1 MIKKFKYV
9 LIFIFIFSCKTG
21 VEKIKVNS
29 LKIDYNILFNG
40 ENFFNEGLKVL
51 KNNYNENYWE
61 IIPLI
66 DGLKYSQQS
75 SLLPTKN
82 FQKSEEKAIKA
93 IQKSKKNQTKIQDRA
108 YLLLGK
114 SRFYDQK
121 YISALQAFNQV
132 DQRIQEAILWK
143 TMIYLNLDQSEIAV
157 KKIKEEVQKAEL
169 DSLGID
175 LLKAITQSEISNN
188 NYNEALVGLKKLYK
202 KTNDKDLKSRSS
214 FISAQIYSKL
224 NMIDSAKT
232 FFSKTLK
239 SGISKSSEIYLRSK
253 LRLMY
258 ISDSFKLDDYNKL
271 IKSERYPEKQPLI
284 LYYMALTGLKNN
296 ADQAVF
302 IFNKSLKLNND
313 DRSLKLRTYRNLLDI
328 NYDRGNYFISSRYVD
343 SLLNYEDQSSKD
355 FFDLKNLKKRLAYIS
370 ELEEK
375 NIQIDSAIILSN
387 LSDKEIQILLKKT
400 NPEPIKVS
408 KEIVKQSKNGIFY
421 YSNQA
426 AINSGAEDFRKKW
439 GKIKLE
445 DNWKMKLTYVTE
457 QKENLNKN
465 KALDNIIQDSN
476 FKLGK
481 IEIDSLKRTYNQ
493 NLLLLAV
500 YYNEFFKDLNKSLEK
515 IEKID
520 YEFLN
525 HQEIPKSKY
534 YKYLA
539 YIEKDKFK
547 SKKIKNDILYNHS
560 NSIYAKRISQKK
572 STEIRQ
578 LNNSIDSLRSLLEEN
593 NFTIASK
600 TVDSI
605 LRFSTKREDLY
616 KLKMIQSKIIVK
628 REGVDPYISFLIN
641 LKLEFPEKKENLQ
654 KIINTIK
661 DIKHNKSLD
670 LKNELFVLGFFKNK
684 IYDHSYDGFQK
695 EYYNDEIDLIVK
707 YGFISLE
714 EAKLEA
720 EKLFKRDKRLL
731 NNKYFVLS
739 TSQFINALVFKTLD
753 KNNL

>member
-1 MIKKFKYV
+1 
-9 LIFIFIFSCKTG
+9 
-21 VEKIKVNS
+21 
-29 LKIDYNILFNG
+29 
-40 ENFFNEGLKVL
+40 
-51 KNNYNENYWE
+51 
-61 IIPLI
+61 
-66 DGLKYSQQS
+66 
-75 SLLPTKN
+75 
-82 FQKSEEKAIKA
+82 
-93 IQKSKKNQTKIQDRA
+93 
-108 YLLLGK
+108 
-114 SRFYDQK
+114 
-121 YISALQAFNQV
+121 
-132 DQRIQEAILWK
+132 
-143 TMIYLNLDQSEIAV
+143 
-157 KKIKEEVQKAEL
+157 
-169 DSLGID
+169 
-175 LLKAITQSEISNN
+175 
-188 NYNEALVGLKKLYK
+188 
-202 KTNDKDLKSRSS
+202 
-214 FISAQIYSKL
+214 
-224 NMIDSAKT
+224 
-232 FFSKTLK
+232 
-239 SGISKSSEIYLRSK
+239 
-253 LRLMY
+253 
-258 ISDSFKLDDYNKL
+258 
-271 IKSERYPEKQPLI
+271 
-284 LYYMALTGLKNN
+284 
-296 ADQAVF
+296 
-302 IFNKSLKLNND
+302 
-313 DRSLKLRTYRNLLDI
+313 
-328 NYDRGNYFISSRYVD
+328 
-343 SLLNYEDQSSKD
+343 
-355 FFDLKNLKKRLAYIS
+355 
-370 ELEEK
+370 
-375 NIQIDSAIILSN
+375 
-387 LSDKEIQILLKKT
+387 
-400 NPEPIKVS
+400 
-408 KEIVKQSKNGIFY
+408 
-421 YSNQA
+421 
-426 AINSGAEDFRKKW
+426 
-439 GKIKLE
+439 
-445 DNWKMKLTYVTE
+445 
-457 QKENLNKN
+457 
-465 KALDNIIQDSN
+465 
-476 FKLGK
+476 
-481 IEIDSLKRTYNQ
+481 
-493 NLLLLAV
+493 LLAV

-572 STEIRQ
+572 SIEIRQ

-684 IYDHSYDGFQK
+684 IYDQSYDGFQK

>member
-169 DSLGID
+169 DSVGID

-258 ISDSFKLDDYNKL
+258 ISDSFKPDDYNKL

>member
-169 DSLGID
+169 DSVGID

-520 YEFLN
+520 YKFLN

-547 SKKIKNDILYNHS
+547 SKKIKNDILY
-560 NSIYAKRISQKK
+560 
-572 STEIRQ
+572 
-578 LNNSIDSLRSLLEEN
+578 LSL
-593 NFTIASK
+593 IH
-600 TVDSI
+600 I
-605 LRFSTKREDLY
+605 
-616 KLKMIQSKIIVK
+616 
-628 REGVDPYISFLIN
+628 
-641 LKLEFPEKKENLQ
+641 
-654 KIINTIK
+654 
-661 DIKHNKSLD
+661 
-670 LKNELFVLGFFKNK
+670 
-684 IYDHSYDGFQK
+684 
-695 EYYNDEIDLIVK
+695 
-707 YGFISLE
+707 
-714 EAKLEA
+714 
-720 EKLFKRDKRLL
+720 
-731 NNKYFVLS
+731 
-739 TSQFINALVFKTLD
+739 
-753 KNNL
+753 